1 MRAIVPGY
9 QSAAAIAGRG
19 ARRASR
25 ENGRRRRRTAV
36 MIIIITIIQ
45 YNHSSIYGRQNAAAA
60 NWSNFFTRLPYLPRF
75 LGNWNRHFRAFSAIF
90 LNTLTGSHA
99 ADPLRSVAVA
109 RPGVDAPGKASQ
121 PASHPA
127 TRTHRSYRHRLYSRS
142 AIARF
147 PRPREVASFP
157 VVVFHTHTHTSEKSR
172 FYEMIMM
179 YTMT

>member
-25 ENGRRRRRTAV
+25 ENGRRRRRRTAV
-36 MIIIITIIQ
+36 MIIVITIIQ
-45 YNHSSIYGRQNAAAA
+45 YNHSSIYSRQNAAAA

-75 LGNWNRHFRAFSAIF
+75 SGNWNRRFRAFSAIF

-109 RPGVDAPGKASQ
+109 RPASARPGKPASQ
-121 PASHPA
+121 PATQRHGPTARIA
-127 TRTHRSYRHRLYSRS
+127 TVSTDDQRSRCFLGHARLRV
-142 AIARF
+142 F
-147 PRPREVASFP
+147 P
-157 VVVFHTHTHTSEKSR
+157 
-172 FYEMIMM
+172 
-179 YTMT
+179 

>member
-25 ENGRRRRRTAV
+25 ENRRRRRRTAV

-45 YNHSSIYGRQNAAAA
+45 YNHSSIYSRQNTAAA

-75 LGNWNRHFRAFSAIF
+75 SGNWNRHFRAFSAIF

-109 RPGVDAPGKASQ
+109 RSASARPGK
-121 PASHPA
+121 PA
-127 TRTHRSYRHRLYSRS
+127 TQRHGPTARIATVSTDDQRS
-142 AIARF
+142 A
-147 PRPREVASFP
+147 RPREVASFP
-157 VVVFHTHTHTSEKSR
+157 VVVFYTHTHTP
-172 FYEMIMM
+172 
-179 YTMT
+179 